1 MTHALSPDAGIRYR
15 EHLAEGPS
23 QELVKRYGGQ
33 SSAYFT
39 LQSGAERF
47 GIEGVGFV
55 AYAPV
60 RTLLGRVNVVFANPV
75 CHDRGRQWLLQE
87 FLNQVPGRALFVGID
102 GGAAEDLRKLGYAI
116 NEMGTE
122 FSFRIPGFSVAG
134 KHKKQ
139 LRHAANL
146 GKRQNLSVVEQT
158 AEEADM
164 ASARRISEGWRLSK
178 AVKQR
183 ELRLLTRPP
192 QFGNE
197 WGVRKFYCYQNGRL
211 LGYVFFDP
219 FFKDGKIIGYTANVL
234 RQDTGNS
241 PSGLLDYII
250 LEAMKV
256 FEAEGVEQLSLGISP
271 VYNVQPCAGD
281 SKVLRGICRILYQ
294 KGNSFYAFKALS
306 YHKSRYRAK
315 ETKWYLATKNT
326 PVLTTLWTILR
337 GTGILGRPPLVVT
350 ARQHRPVTHSPV
362 SVSRAQVVA
371 ETQASSPAATP
382 DAHAH

>member
-1 MTHALSPDAGIRYR
+1 MAHAPSPDAGIRYR
-15 EHLAEGPS
+15 EHLAQGSS
-23 QELVKRYGGQ
+23 QELMKRYGRQ

-75 CHDRGRQWLLQE
+75 CADQSRRGLLRE
-87 FLNQVPGRALFVGID
+87 FLNNVPGRALFVGID
-102 GGAAEDLRKLGYAI
+102 GGAAEDLRALGHTI

-122 FSFRIPGFSVAG
+122 FSFRIPSFSVAG
-134 KHKKQ
+134 KNKKQ

-146 GKRQNLSVVEQT
+146 GKRQNLTVIEQT
-158 AEEADM
+158 EDEADLT
-164 ASARRISEGWRLSK
+164 SALRISEAWRRNK
-178 AVKQR
+178 VVKQR

-192 QFGNE
+192 EFGDE
-197 WGVRKFYCYQNGRL
+197 WGVRKFYCYQEGRL

-219 FFKDGKIIGYTANVL
+219 FFQDGKVIGYTANVL

-256 FEAEGVEQLSLGISP
+256 FETEGVEQISLGISP
-271 VYNVQPCAGD
+271 VYNVQPCPGD
-281 SKVLRGICRILYQ
+281 SKLVRSVCRLLYE
-294 KGNSFYAFKALS
+294 KGNRFYAFKALS
-306 YHKSRYRAK
+306 YHKSRYRAN
-315 ETKWYLATKNT
+315 ETKWFMAYKDT
-326 PVLTTLWTILR
+326 PVLTMLWTVLR
-337 GTGILGRPPLVVT
+337 GTGILGRPPLITGGTERHPNV
-350 ARQHRPVTHSPV
+350 PV
-362 SVSRAQVVA
+362 SV
-371 ETQASSPAATP
+371 TL
-382 DAHAH
+382 